1 MSDERNALHGPHGY
15 GWDAVR
21 AHFGIA
27 EQGKLYA
34 LEGRHA
40 LALAYY
46 REAIR
51 LTVRAGEPEIVFRHY
66 LECVLESLEKTGA
79 YQELLE
85 YCAKALTLLDA
96 APATAQTALERA
108 HVLQRQACVLLKTG
122 QRDAAAMALRQA
134 LDLTAA
140 HGMRLLLA
148 STLLGWLDRGL
159 QLDARRVAAEQERT
173 HYFNVRRDTVDAAR
187 AVRLPNEVLLAGPTS
202 AVKGASW
209 HAT

>member
-1 MSDERNALHGPHGY
+1 MSDDRTTLDTPHASGCM
-15 GWDAVR
+15 R
-21 AHFGIA
+21 SHFGIA

-51 LTVRAGEPEIVFRHY
+51 LTVRCGEPEIVFRHY

-85 YCAKALTLLDA
+85 YCAKALALLDA
-96 APATAQTALERA
+96 APATVRTALERA
-108 HVLQRQACVLLKTG
+108 HVLQRQACVLLKSG
-122 QRDAAAMALRQA
+122 QRDPAATALRQA
-134 LDLTAA
+134 LDLAA
-140 HGMRLLLA
+140 VHGARLPLA
-148 STLLGWLDRGL
+148 TTLLGWVERGL

-187 AVRLPNEVLLAGPTS
+187 ALKLPDEALLAAPVSVG
-202 AVKGASW
+202 KGTSW